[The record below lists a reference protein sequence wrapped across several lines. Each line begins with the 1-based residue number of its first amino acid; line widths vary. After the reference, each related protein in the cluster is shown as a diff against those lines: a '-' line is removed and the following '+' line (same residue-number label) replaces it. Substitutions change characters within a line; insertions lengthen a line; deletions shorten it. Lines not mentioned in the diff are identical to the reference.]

1 MKDFVML
8 AKRFW
13 FLLFMMA
20 VPVLIYVLLRA
31 FTDLY

>member
-1 MKDFVML
+1 MKDIVML
-8 AKRFW
+8 VKRFW

-20 VPVLIYVLLRA
+20 VPVLIYVLLKI

>member
-1 MKDFVML
+1 ML
-8 AKRFW
+8 IKRFW

-20 VPVLIYVLLRA
+20 VPVLIYYALKM

>member
-1 MKDFVML
+1 MKDIVML
-8 AKRFW
+8 VKRFW

-20 VPVLIYVLLRA
+20 VPVFIYFLLKI